1 VRYNNEQLAF
11 YYSDNKI
18 KIMTSAGYSNYNIAG
33 NVFDVSYL
41 NGGITGATGLNLAIN
56 NSNIDPSNGK
66 LDING
71 LCKNIGA
78 GQTLLAVDHASNHL
92 YYTDALQNAIR
103 FSDGTI
109 LINKIESGP
118 GIDLELYGGKGTYV
132 KLDSTVGPTGDFV
145 VLCGITGY
153 NSSFECFG
161 SAIYMGA
168 TYNSVTRSFNNVN
181 GFWHLTGGL
190 PTFSNAL
197 VSIDPSNGLLGITS
211 ASLVNS
217 LSLVG
222 NPVHLL
228 EQGTTGDYNVKG
240 LISPDNSILLNSTPT
255 DIEVKAQTYTVDRS
269 ATNTS
274 SAAASGSFPTLTLPA
289 NTLLSIGDS
298 IEYRAVLNTSATVI
312 YSFDFSGNST
322 VPPGALGSTP
332 VIDYFVMYESGATN
346 NATVRYSINGSTG
359 TWTGIDLTSP
369 LSIGISYSSNTGVV
383 TLYNQLLMKR

>member
-1 VRYNNEQLAF
+1 
-11 YYSDNKI
+11 
-18 KIMTSAGYSNYNIAG
+18 MTSAGYSNYNIAG

-41 NGGITGATGLNLAIN
+41 DGGITGATGLNNEIN
-56 NSNIDPSNGK
+56 FSNIDPSNGK

-181 GFWHLTGGL
+181 GFFYLTGL

-255 DIEVKAQTYTVDRS
+255 DIEVKAQTYTAARS
-269 ATNTS
+269 ATNTT
-274 SAAASGSFPTLTLPA
+274 SALPSGSFPTLTLSA
-289 NTLLSIGDS
+289 NTINNIGDCF
-298 IEYRAVLNTSATVI
+298 EYRVVLNISGTVI
-312 YSFDFSGNST
+312 YSFDFAGNT
-322 VPPGALGSTP
+322 VMLPGGLGTTP
-332 VIDYFVMYESGATN
+332 VVDYYVMYESGSTN
-346 NATVRYSINGSTG
+346 NATVRYSINGSSG
-359 TWTGIDLTSP
+359 TWSGIDLTAAQTV
-369 LSIGISYSSNTGVV
+369 GISWAANTGTV
-383 TLYNQLLMKR
+383 TIYNQLLMIR